1 MHVSSSETLDHL
13 VRGIYAF
20 GAVNREVQR
29 RAVPE
34 YPPACLQAL
43 AVLAR
48 TDAERV
54 SEIADLLRIDLSV
67 ASRQVAVLEAA
78 GWVERAPDPDDRR
91 AQKLDVTDAGRA
103 TLDAAHARMVAAYE
117 GVLTDWSDDDLATLS
132 DLLARVRDDFA
143 RLAEPAL
150 AGAGR

>member
-1 MHVSSSETLDHL
+1 MHDSSALDHL
-13 VRGIYAF
+13 VREIYSL

-34 YPPACLQAL
+34 HPPACLQAL

-54 SEIADLLRIDLSV
+54 SEIADRLRIDLSV

-78 GWVERAPDPDDRR
+78 GWVERAPDPGDRR
-91 AQKLDVTDAGRA
+91 AQRLAITEGGRE
-103 TLDAAHARMVAAYE
+103 TLAAAHARMVAAYE
-117 GVLTDWSDDDLATLS
+117 GVLTDWSDEDLQALS

-150 AGAGR
+150 AGVGPR